1 MKRKAGN
8 KSGIGFGFLLTSVIH
23 GALLMVFVLNSK
35 SCVAESDAETS
46 LFKEAKTI
54 EAGLAFKKKK
64 RKNKQPQKLRKKKF
78 APPEPVKVLKEDAP
92 QIPEKVKE
100 KKKVQIEEDEIDPL
114 SVLEKNRKQDEDL
127 SETGVDE
134 ETSEQGQEGSEWG
147 TEEDAIGDPYVGEV
161 KGRVFDAWEVPL
173 LEAGVGKVVGCLRLS
188 EAGKIKDIEVVKN
201 SSNAN
206 LNRSVK
212 LALKNASNMDKP
224 VPSHLKTLLIGKG
237 ICFNFVLD

>member
-1 MKRKAGN
+1 
-8 KSGIGFGFLLTSVIH
+8 
-23 GALLMVFVLNSK
+23 MVFVLNSK
-35 SCVAESDAETS
+35 SCVSESDAETS
-46 LFKEAKTI
+46 MFKEAKTI

-64 RKNKQPQKLRKKKF
+64 KKNRQPQKLRKKKF
-78 APPEPVKVLKEDAP
+78 KSPTPQKVLTKDAP
-92 QIPEKVKE
+92 QKPKEIKPKKE
-100 KKKVQIEEDEIDPL
+100 KPLEKDEVDPL

-134 ETSEQGQEGSEWG
+134 LASDEAQEGSEWG
-147 TEEDAIGDPYVGEV
+147 TEKDAIGDPYVGEV

-188 EAGKIKDIEVVKN
+188 DEGKIKDIEVAQK
-201 SSNAN
+201 SGNAN

-212 LALKNASNMDKP
+212 LALKNASDMEKP
-224 VPSHLKTLLIGKG
+224 VPSHLKNLLTGKG